1 MWKNEF
7 LSHALSSIRNH
18 PCMNNLLVRT
28 VAIILHAIVNL
39 LLVNWLVNFDIT
51 GKWIFFAGF
60 ILLLLFLLFLFVKH
74 IVSFIYFI
82 KTKTK

>member
-1 MWKNEF
+1 
-7 LSHALSSIRNH
+7 
-18 PCMNNLLVRT
+18 MNNLLVRT
-28 VAIILHAIVNL
+28 AAIILHAIINF

-51 GKWIFFAGF
+51 GKWIFFIGF
-60 ILLLLFLLFLFVKH
+60 IVVLLFLLFLFVKH